1 MPDRLSPPERRI
13 RASIAANER
22 WARTPDRAAATAAA
36 REARWEKYLATAAE
50 LAPAGADHADIAARA
65 EHLRQ
70 ADMKRMAL
78 KSAQAR
84 RKKAS

>member
-1 MPDRLSPPERRI
+1 MPNLTRQDRSAI
-13 RASIAANER
+13 ASIAADES
-22 WARTPDRAAATAAA
+22 WARTPDRSARTAPA
-36 REARWEKYLATAAE
+36 REARWQKYLEKARA
-50 LAPAGADHADIAARA
+50 LAPAGADEVDIARRA

-84 RKKAS
+84 RGKAA